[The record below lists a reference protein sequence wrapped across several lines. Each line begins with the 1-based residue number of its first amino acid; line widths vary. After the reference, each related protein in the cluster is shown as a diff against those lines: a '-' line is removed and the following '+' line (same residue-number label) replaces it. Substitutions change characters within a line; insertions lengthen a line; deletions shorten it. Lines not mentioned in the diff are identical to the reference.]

1 MNKRISLLVA
11 IGFALLIGLG
21 SLTSVF
27 LITGL
32 NDTIVRSRAS
42 HSSALEVRAA
52 VRSLRADYLEMS
64 DAVSGLMLLSAPSDK
79 LIAAKWRADANAAQH
94 LASAE
99 AGTRRQDLVDVLVS
113 LREHDRAVTN
123 RLEDELLSLAR
134 TDTAKAKAMYLTQYV
149 PARARNMQLV
159 D

>member
-32 NDTIVRSRAS
+32 NETIVRSRAS

-52 VRSLRADYLEMS
+52 VRSLRADYLEMGEAVRMAS
-64 DAVSGLMLLSAPSDK
+64 EEVAAATHAADAKATETVSLAWLMFGLFLLVGTVSGVVLSFSVRT
-79 LIAAKWRADANAAQH
+79 IARRFEHAAADVAEQRDHLQTVMTAIRDALVVVDAA
-94 LASAE
+94 
-99 AGTRRQDLVDVLVS
+99 
-113 LREHDRAVTN
+113 
-123 RLEDELLSLAR
+123 
-134 TDTAKAKAMYLTQYV
+134 
-149 PARARNMQLV
+149 
-159 D
+159 